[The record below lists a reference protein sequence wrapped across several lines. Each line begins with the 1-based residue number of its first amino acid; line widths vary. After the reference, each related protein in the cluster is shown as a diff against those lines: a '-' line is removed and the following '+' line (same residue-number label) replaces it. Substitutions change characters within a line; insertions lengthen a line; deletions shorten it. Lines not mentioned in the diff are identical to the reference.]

1 MNWAYVSS
9 HIVKCG
15 VSGIAMWSSALT
27 EIPAF
32 NNQILN
38 LYKVFFD
45 QDNVDVNVCVRWKL
59 GIL

>member
-1 MNWAYVSS
+1 MY
-9 HIVKCG
+9 G
-15 VSGIAMWSSALT
+15 VTMWSSALT

-32 NNQILN
+32 SNQVLN

-45 QDNVDVNVCVRWKL
+45 QDIVDVNVSVRWKL

>member
-1 MNWAYVSS
+1 MNWACVSS

-27 EIPAF
+27 EMPAF
-32 NNQILN
+32 SNQILN

-59 GIL
+59 EI

>member
-1 MNWAYVSS
+1 M
-9 HIVKCG
+9 C
-15 VSGIAMWSSALT
+15 GIAMWSSALT

-32 NNQILN
+32 SNQILN

-45 QDNVDVNVCVRWKL
+45 QDNVDVNVSVRWKL

>member
-1 MNWAYVSS
+1 MNWAYASS

-32 NNQILN
+32 SNQILN

-45 QDNVDVNVCVRWKL
+45 QDIVDVNVSVRWKL

>member
-1 MNWAYVSS
+1 MNWVYVSS

-15 VSGIAMWSSALT
+15 VSSMAMWSSALT

-32 NNQILN
+32 SNQILN
-38 LYKVFFD
+38 LYKVSFD

>member
-9 HIVKCG
+9 HIAKCG

-32 NNQILN
+32 SNQILN